1 MIGFVLG
8 GIVMAAVGFFL
19 FLKPAVLWRITE
31 QWKSNEADG
40 PSLLYDPFGFGSRYD
55 CVPVYTDVRNS
66 GCRCRSYTVP
76 SKRCMNCQTYK
87 EQPLYFCTAAAL
99 FMFDVC
105 YFGWGAAHIKP
116 PPSTRSPS

>member
-40 PSLLYDPFGFGSRYD
+40 PSLLYRVNTKIGGVILLVLGVVMIVFPFI
-55 CVPVYTDVRNS
+55 P
-66 GCRCRSYTVP
+66 
-76 SKRCMNCQTYK
+76 M
-87 EQPLYFCTAAAL
+87 
-99 FMFDVC
+99 
-105 YFGWGAAHIKP
+105 
-116 PPSTRSPS
+116 